1 MTALLGEINPTHH
14 YERRDDNGIRPA
26 CKRRICAK
34 RRRLDRAGICELSMQ
49 QLSLF
54 PDLPVPRKFSFD
66 CLDCGVHTRRIDEFY
81 MVTNEVWNSVCTNP
95 SDANGMLCVGCIE
108 RRLGRT
114 LKPDDFPD
122 CLVNTDHVGFRKSE
136 RLLERLHWTATVS
149 CLPTCQRS
157 PPRAAGFAGLVCVCV
172 CVRHRATT
180 SNSSIWT
187 KRTPWTSRTNVRL
200 SGLSSRGQL
209 DRTKRTR
216 QTTTL

>member
-172 CVRHRATT
+172 CEAPRHNEQQFHLDKTDNLDKSDKCQSGMNADG
-180 SNSSIWT
+180 
-187 KRTPWTSRTNVRL
+187 TPRRPEKS
-200 SGLSSRGQL
+200 
-209 DRTKRTR
+209 
-216 QTTTL
+216 